1 MAIQN
6 TPSSLANRDSVSGLG
21 SGQAMADCPSHALNV
36 DTLFD
41 LILILF
47 YRQVHMNYHLELLK
61 VQVLTKMDTKLYCFF
76 FFIGY
81 WLLEAGN
88 YQLYVLVQ
96 KC

>member
-1 MAIQN
+1 
-6 TPSSLANRDSVSGLG
+6 
-21 SGQAMADCPSHALNV
+21 MADCLSHALSL

-41 LILILF
+41 LIL
-47 YRQVHMNYHLELLK
+47 HLELLK
-61 VQVLTKMDTKLYCFF
+61 VQVLTKMDTKLYC